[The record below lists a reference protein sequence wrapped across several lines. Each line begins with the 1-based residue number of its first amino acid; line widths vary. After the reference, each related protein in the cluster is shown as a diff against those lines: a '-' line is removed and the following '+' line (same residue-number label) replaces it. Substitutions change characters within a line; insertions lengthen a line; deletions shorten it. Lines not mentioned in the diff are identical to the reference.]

1 MSCTENG
8 STYIKGMFISRFPP
22 IFYACD
28 RADEQLL
35 RMRLQM
41 EEVVCGEAC
50 EEFLESF
57 GIGFVQEKLLPETFG
72 FLNLFF
78 LLHR

>member
-1 MSCTENG
+1 
-8 STYIKGMFISRFPP
+8 
-22 IFYACD
+22 
-28 RADEQLL
+28 
-35 RMRLQM
+35 MRLQM